1 MLSNIAHI
9 DDHRRIHKNLER
21 DNTEKLLLFLPD
33 SSPPTEV
40 LEQAVIDTVKRQVGH
55 FKITLSSFDQEYCV
69 IISKILRS
77 INDDQFID
85 PLVLDNDQFV
95 SGGARDHCGR

>member
-1 MLSNIAHI
+1 M
-9 DDHRRIHKNLER
+9 
-21 DNTEKLLLFLPD
+21 
-33 SSPPTEV
+33 
-40 LEQAVIDTVKRQVGH
+40 KRQVGH

-95 SGGARDHCGR
+95 SGGARDQCGR

>member
-1 MLSNIAHI
+1 M
-9 DDHRRIHKNLER
+9 
-21 DNTEKLLLFLPD
+21 
-33 SSPPTEV
+33 
-40 LEQAVIDTVKRQVGH
+40 KRQVGH

-69 IISKILRS
+69 IISKIIRS

-85 PLVLDNDQFV
+85 PLVLDNDHFV